1 MKIGAA
7 SWISKKIVED
17 RQTVQPKTTKKVVIF
32 ETFPEIEDLWC
43 LGPGSTSL
51 PVSQRQSFESY
62 A

>member
-1 MKIGAA
+1 MKTQLYEKGASRLA
-7 SWISKKIVED
+7 
-17 RQTVQPKTTKKVVIF
+17 KTTKKVVIF